1 MTSSVPSKSYVD
13 AMRALQEKVRGLE
26 SKLQAKEKE
35 VDELNNFWEEKLQ
48 ILLEESERLKMN
60 EQESSIIVQNLKNEL
75 IKESQLKRKSIF
87 SNEKLSNE
95 VSELKEELERSR
107 ELKEKFENEC
117 KAHLEK
123 YQKIESDYQ
132 NSLESMKLY
141 SSEIEEQKRK
151 QQELE
156 GLNKKNSAELKSAN
170 QLNSKYIL

>member
-1 MTSSVPSKSYVD
+1 MPSKSYVD

-107 ELKEKFENEC
+107 ELKEKYENEC
-117 KAHLEK
+117 KAHIEK

-141 SSEIEEQKRK
+141 SSETEEQKRK
-151 QQELE
+151 QEELE